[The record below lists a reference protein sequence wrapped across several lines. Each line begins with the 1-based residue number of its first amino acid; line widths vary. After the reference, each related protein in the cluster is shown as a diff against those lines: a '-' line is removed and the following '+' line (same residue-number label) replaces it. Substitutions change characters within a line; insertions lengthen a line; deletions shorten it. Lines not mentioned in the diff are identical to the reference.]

1 MKMTKFNAESQRM
14 SERVYNDL
22 VEENE
27 NIITKVNKL
36 LSQGYSKPQIT
47 GMLKKEHNL
56 SNKDAG
62 KYVDA
67 VTVVA
72 FTLNPEYATEIISQA
87 RLALNLTLR
96 QAEELF
102 ESAENS
108 KEQASA
114 LLIKLKTLQQMRNL
128 APQMVQVQ
136 SLQMQE
142 EEVKRTLFDVH
153 GIDPETVVIETHFD
167 E

>member
-1 MKMTKFNAESQRM
+1 MTKFNAESQRM

-47 GMLKKEHNL
+47 
-56 SNKDAG
+56 
-62 KYVDA
+62 
-67 VTVVA
+67 
-72 FTLNPEYATEIISQA
+72 TLNPEYATEIISQA

-153 GIDPETVVIETHFD
+153 GIDPETVVIETHF
-167 E
+167 EE